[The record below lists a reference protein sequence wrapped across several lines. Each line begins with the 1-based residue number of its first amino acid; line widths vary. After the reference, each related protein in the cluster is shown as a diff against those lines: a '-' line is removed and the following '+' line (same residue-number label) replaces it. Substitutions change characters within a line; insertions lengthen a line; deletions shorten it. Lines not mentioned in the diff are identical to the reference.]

1 MKECDKCLNCY
12 EDVLIDCPIDN
23 VELKESMP
31 GSTILA
37 GKFRIESRLGRGGMG
52 TVYRATHLGLRRDVA
67 IKVLREDKPK
77 SGFLDRFRREAE
89 AIGRIKHPNVVD
101 VMDFGFVEINN
112 QPIGYL
118 VMEFLSGQT
127 LRSLLKEKSK
137 FPLNEAV
144 EIINQVCNAINAA
157 HQLGIVHRD
166 LKPEN
171 IWLEKAD
178 NYKVKVLDF
187 GVAKLL
193 DQQNVDNKDN
203 KSSIQENEEDSNLLI
218 EPAKLSK
225 TFAQLS
231 SKSKKTES
239 TQEKNLSQSNSNI
252 DRTETNLKA
261 KTKELGIETGLL
273 RDTVNHITQTGAMIG
288 TLPYMSPEQ
297 CVSSPNIT
305 PSSDIYSLGIIAY
318 ELLAGK
324 RPFSSKGFE
333 LAVQHL
339 NDEPP
344 SLKEVVGNI
353 PKQVEDAVFF
363 ALAKKPTERPKSAIE
378 FANLFAAYLT
388 EKQNKKARLKAALT
402 WSIIIFTSVTIIT
415 TLYQSKLLLREY
427 YYQIVSSLGW
437 KVPITVIKRHSVINL
452 VNIKSSQE
460 KTLATTES
468 EEIDVSAI
476 SQENPKRFQAQFSLD
491 GQLFILHN
499 FNEDVVEIWDSI
511 KQEKIYQ
518 ISQDLL
524 PTRLVGASFSSD
536 GQFIILTGLN
546 RINILDTKTG
556 KLINKITTYQRNDY
570 LVTFPVDPN
579 QFILASVQRPVL
591 EQRLSGNFYPLE
603 ETSSLLS
610 IWNINSSQKLVDIT
624 QQFGEIELIYTAK
637 NLALVQWRIAEN
649 EPSRRIELWNIN
661 GNLLEKW
668 DITGLGGG
676 SIAYDASKVAIALS
690 PNKIIEFDLNLK
702 KITQEYKIQSETKI
716 SKIVYDQNNLLNI
729 IASNYISE
737 LNTNTEYYQ
746 QQPNVSVLDWSKTNN
761 LVLAEK
767 FIIQEI
773 NTQR

>member
-1 MKECDKCLNCY
+1 MKECPKCLNCY
-12 EDVLIDCPIDN
+12 EDILTDCPIDN
-23 VELKESMP
+23 IELKESMP

-37 GKFRIESRLGRGGMG
+37 AKFRIESRLGRGGMG

-67 IKVLREDKPK
+67 IKILREDKPK
-77 SGFLDRFRREAE
+77 SGFLERFRREAE

-112 QPIGYL
+112 NPIGYL

-127 LRSLLKEKSK
+127 LRSLLKEKGK
-137 FPLNEAV
+137 LPLNQAV
-144 EIINQVCNAINAA
+144 EIITQVCNAINAA
-157 HQLGIVHRD
+157 HELGIIHRD

-171 IWLEKAD
+171 IWLEKVD
-178 NYKVKVLDF
+178 SYKIKVLDF

-193 DQQNVDNKDN
+193 DRQNIDNKEN

-239 TQEKNLSQSNSNI
+239 SEEKNSSQSNSNA
-252 DRTETNLKA
+252 DRTETNAKA
-261 KTKELGIETGLL
+261 KTKELGIETELL

-305 PSSDIYSLGIIAY
+305 SSSDIYSLGIIAY

-344 SLKEVVGNI
+344 PIREVVSNI
-353 PKQVEDAVFF
+353 PKQVEDAIFF
-363 ALAKKPTERPKSAIE
+363 ALAKKPNERPKSALE
-378 FANLFAAYLT
+378 FADLFSAYLR
-388 EKQNKKARLKAALT
+388 EKQQKKARIKTFLT
-402 WSIIIFTSVTIIT
+402 WSLTIFTIVIVIT
-415 TLYQSKLLLREY
+415 TIYQSKLLLREY
-427 YYQIVSSLGW
+427 YYQITASLGW
-437 KVPITVIKRHSVINL
+437 KVPITIVKRHSVVNL
-452 VNIKSSQE
+452 VDIKSHQE
-460 KTLATTES
+460 KIIASTES
-468 EEIDVSAI
+468 EEIDVSAL
-476 SQENPKRFQAQFSLD
+476 SQQNPGRFQAQFSLD
-491 GQLFILHN
+491 NQLFILHN
-499 FNEDVVEIWDSI
+499 FNEDVVEVWDSL
-511 KQEKIYQ
+511 KKEKIYQ

-524 PTRLVGASFSSD
+524 PNRLVGASFSSN

-570 LVTFPVDPN
+570 LVTFPIDPN
-579 QFILASVQRPVL
+579 QFILASIQHPVL

-610 IWNINSSQKLVDIT
+610 IWNISSSQKLKELT
-624 QQFGEIELIYTAK
+624 QQFGEIEFIYTAK
-637 NLALVQWRIAEN
+637 DLALIQWHVSEN
-649 EPSRRIELWNIN
+649 EPSRRVELWNIN
-661 GNLLEKW
+661 GTLLEKW
-668 DITGLGGG
+668 DITGLGGA
-676 SIAYDASKVAIALS
+676 SIAYDASKIGFAIS
-690 PNKIIEFDLNLK
+690 SNKIIEFDLNLK
-702 KITQEYKIQSETKI
+702 KIIQEHNISSNTKI
-716 SKIVYDQNNLLNI
+716 RKIVYDQNNLLNI
-729 IASNYISE
+729 ITSKYISE

-746 QQPNVSVLDWSKTNN
+746 QQPNVSILDWSKTNN
-761 LVLAEK
+761 LVLVEK
-767 FIIQEI
+767 FITQEV
-773 NTQR
+773 NSQK